1 MIVSR
6 MKPPYEI
13 TSSILKLI
21 TSISEKIGEVNANLL
36 NKPSPK
42 LRKQN
47 RIKTIHS
54 SLKIEGNTLTEEQ
67 ITDLLENKRVIGPK
81 KDVLEVLNAIK
92 IYENLEDYNSSN
104 EKSFLKAHQI
114 LMEGLIENSGKY
126 RTQSVG
132 IVKGSKVEHLAPPF
146 ENVPYLM
153 KDLFEYLKKSDEIE
167 LIKSCVFHY
176 EMEFIHPF
184 LDGNGR
190 MGRLWQTL
198 ILMEKYPIFEFLPFE
213 TLISN
218 DQEKYYKALAES
230 DKSGKSTKFIEYMLN
245 VIDISISQ
253 LLDFNNRTLNE
264 KDRLEY
270 YISLNKTEFT
280 RKDYMDI
287 FKDISSA
294 TASRDLKNG
303 AELNLFEKIGEK
315 NKTIY
320 RLK

>member
-6 MKPPYEI
+6 MKPSYEI
-13 TSSILKLI
+13 TPKILKLI
-21 TSISEKIGEVNANLL
+21 TSISEKIGEVNANFL

-54 SLKIEGNTLTEEQ
+54 SLKIEGNILTEEQ
-67 ITDLLENKRVIGPK
+67 ITALLENKRVIGPK
-81 KDVLEVLNAIK
+81 KDVAEVLNAIE
-92 IYENLEDYNSSN
+92 IYEYLEQYNPTN
-104 EKSFLKAHQI
+104 EKSFWKAHQN
-114 LMEGLIENSGKY
+114 LMKGLINDAGKY
-126 RTQSVG
+126 RRQGVG

-146 ENVPYLM
+146 ENVPFLM
-153 KDLFEYLKKSDEIE
+153 KDLFEYLKKSDEIQ

-198 ILMEKYPIFEFLPFE
+198 ILMEKYPVFEFLPFE

-218 DQEKYYKALAES
+218 DQDKYYKALAES
-230 DKSGKSTKFIEYMLN
+230 DKSGQSAKFIEYMLN
-245 VIDISISQ
+245 VIDISISE
-253 LLDFNNRTLNE
+253 LLKFNNRTLNE

-270 YISLNKTEFT
+270 FVSLNKSEFT

-294 TASRDLKNG
+294 TASRDLKKG

>member
-1 MIVSR
+1 

-13 TSSILKLI
+13 TPPILKLI

-67 ITDLLENKRVIGPK
+67 ITALLENKRVIGPK

-92 IYENLEDYNSSN
+92 IYENLEDYNPFN
-104 EKSFLKAHQI
+104 EQSFLKAHQN
-114 LMEGLIENSGKY
+114 LMVGLIENSGKY
-126 RTQSVG
+126 RNQSVG
-132 IVKGSKVEHLAPPF
+132 VVKGAEVEHIAPPF
-146 ENVPYLM
+146 ENVPHLM

-213 TLISN
+213 TLISQ
-218 DQEKYYKALAES
+218 DQETYYKALAES
-230 DKSGKSTKFIEYMLN
+230 DKAGNSTKFIEYMLN
-245 VIDISISQ
+245 VIDISIRE
-253 LLDFNNRTLNE
+253 LLYYNNRTFSE
-264 KDRLEY
+264 KERLEY
-270 YISLNKTEFT
+270 YASLNKTEFT
-280 RKDYMDI
+280 RKDYMNI

-294 TASRDLKNG
+294 TASRDLKKG
-303 AELNLFEKIGEK
+303 VELGLFEKRGNK

>member
-1 MIVSR
+1 MIVSE

-13 TSSILKLI
+13 TPKILRLI
-21 TSISEKIGEVNANLL
+21 TSISEKIGAANAHFL
-36 NKPSPK
+36 NRPSPK

-54 SLKIEGNTLTEEQ
+54 SLKIEGNHLTEEQ
-67 ITDLLENKRVIGPK
+67 ITALLENKRVIGPK
-81 KDVLEVLNAIK
+81 KDVVEVLNAIEV
-92 IYENLEDYNSSN
+92 YQNLGKYNPSS
-104 EKSFLKAHQI
+104 EQSFLKAHLK
-114 LMEGLIENSGKY
+114 LMEGLLEQPGEY
-126 RTQSVG
+126 RKQGVG
-132 IVKGSKVEHLAPPF
+132 IVKGSQVAHLAPPF
-146 ENVPYLM
+146 DNVPFLM
-153 KDLFEYLKKSDEIE
+153 KDLFKYLKKEDEIE

-184 LDGNGR
+184 IDGNGR

-198 ILMEKYPIFEFLPFE
+198 ILMEKYPLFEFLPFE

-218 DQEKYYKALAES
+218 DQEKYYKALSES

-245 VIDISISQ
+245 VIDTSLGE
-253 LLDFNNRTLNE
+253 LLNFSNRTLNE
-264 KDRLEY
+264 EDRLEY
-270 YISLNKTEFT
+270 FVSLNKTEFS
-280 RKDYMDI
+280 RKDYMTI

-294 TASRDLKNG
+294 TASRDLKKG
-303 AELNLFEKIGEK
+303 VELALFEKFGER